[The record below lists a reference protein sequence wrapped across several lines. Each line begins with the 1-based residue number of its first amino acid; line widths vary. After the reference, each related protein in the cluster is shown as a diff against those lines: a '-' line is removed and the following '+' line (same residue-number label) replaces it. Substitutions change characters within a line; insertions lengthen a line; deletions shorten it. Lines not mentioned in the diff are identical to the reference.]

1 MTFRLCLAC
10 LLGAALAHGAPLT
23 FKELDFLVRQ
33 RTPEADIIREVTQRR
48 LVAPIDAEVAKTL
61 KSSGATEFLI
71 AKLNSPGMT
80 LTPEESRAEWERQ
93 ALAKQKAVQSLPAGT
108 PGAQP
113 PGAQPA
119 DAKTGPDREAV
130 RQMLADKLV
139 RLDGDLLRPVE
150 IASLKEARIF
160 VFYFSSMASA
170 DSRRFDPKVLATY
183 QRLKA
188 QYPTQFEVIF
198 VSGSRD
204 EFNMTL
210 HMRTLHMPWPAI
222 RFGAAT
228 ETIAQ
233 HAKGLPWLV
242 PVADTGQML
251 TKNELGTD
259 RMESLA
265 AILQGVE
272 QLLAK
277 L

>member
-1 MTFRLCLAC
+1 MTFRICLAC
-10 LLGAALAHGAPLT
+10 LLGAAFAHGAPIT

-61 KSSGATEFLI
+61 KTSGATEFLI
-71 AKLNSPGMT
+71 AKLNGPGMA
-80 LTPEESRAEWERQ
+80 LTPEESRAEWQRQ
-93 ALAKQKAVQSLPAGT
+93 ALAKQKAVQSLPAE
-108 PGAQP
+108 A

-139 RLDGDLLRPVE
+139 RLDGDLVRPAE
-150 IASLKEARIF
+150 IATLKDARIF
-160 VFYFSSMASA
+160 IFYFSSMASA
-170 DSRRFDPKVLATY
+170 DSRRFDPKLLATY

-188 QYPTQFEVIF
+188 QYPTQFEIIF

-222 RFGAAT
+222 RFGAVP
-228 ETIAQ
+228 ESIAQ
-233 HAKGLPWLV
+233 LGKSLPWLV
-242 PVADTGQML
+242 PVADTGRML
-251 TKNELGTD
+251 TNNELGTD

-265 AILQGVE
+265 TILQGVE